1 MTPNK
6 VKQKLFEARDV
17 IHVLHLDTTIYAEHI
32 ALGDFYKEWLDL
44 ADTFIETYQ
53 GKYGR
58 IKGTITIDASTDL
71 KAVEYLKQLMLY
83 ICEDFMIII
92 NPGIDS
98 DLENILAEM
107 KQLINKT
114 LYLLSLK

>member
-1 MTPNK
+1 MTPLK

-17 IHVLHLDTTIYAEHI
+17 IHVLHLDTASYAEHK
-32 ALGDFYKEWLDL
+32 ALDNFYNEWLSL

-71 KAVEYLKQLMLY
+71 KSDEYLKQLMMY
-83 ICEDFMIII
+83 VCEDFTLIIT
-92 NPGIDS
+92 PDIDS
-98 DLENILAEM
+98 DLENVIADM
-107 KQLINKT
+107 KQLINQT
-114 LYLLSLK
+114 LYLLTLK